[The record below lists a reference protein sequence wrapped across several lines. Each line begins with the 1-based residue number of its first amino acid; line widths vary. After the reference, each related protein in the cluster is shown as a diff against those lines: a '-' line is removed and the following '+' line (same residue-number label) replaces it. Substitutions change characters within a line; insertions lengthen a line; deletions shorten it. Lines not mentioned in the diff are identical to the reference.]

1 LLAILIFELRLI
13 LLILL
18 LLNQKI
24 RKNRIKKFHDS
35 KIMKNSNH
43 TNFEKPIKKKEKWN

>member
-1 LLAILIFELRLI
+1 M
-13 LLILL
+13 LILL

-43 TNFEKPIKKKEKWN
+43 TNFEKPIKKRKMELEYSINEII